1 MQSMEYSIYDITSG
15 ALQIKLRGRSRL
27 LVTAGFAQIFL
38 KLKLRFL
45 LNPLDF
51 IGIQKP
57 NCIITSGLS
66 SIQKNLS
73 GVSIRFTITFKK
85 TIYCFVTN

>member
-1 MQSMEYSIYDITSG
+1 M
-15 ALQIKLRGRSRL
+15 
-27 LVTAGFAQIFL
+27 TAGFAQIFL
-38 KLKLRFL
+38 KLNLYYFRFL

-51 IGIQKP
+51 IGVQKP

-73 GVSIRFTITFKK
+73 GVTDLYKIEYR
-85 TIYCFVTN
+85 

>member
-1 MQSMEYSIYDITSG
+1 M
-15 ALQIKLRGRSRL
+15 
-27 LVTAGFAQIFL
+27 
-38 KLKLRFL
+38 
-45 LNPLDF
+45 NPLDF